1 MISGQ
6 ISVVELYVAIQLG
19 KRRSAYDRKE
29 GEGWGRKERGRK
41 GKGKERGEE
50 GRERKGIAV
59 ARILSPPFFVPNTS

>member
-6 ISVVELYVAIQLG
+6 ISVVELYVSIQLG

-41 GKGKERGEE
+41 GRGEE